1 MKMNSI
7 IRKWSGIAALALLS
21 AGCVDSDDPSFEASA
36 MGYILQR
43 GSSYAPYVAVTSNQV
58 ITSATVQTSA
68 MPVMVSRVLST
79 NVWEVPEMY
88 LNYTSS
94 VPNGNYQCTVKKE
107 KGEAAST
114 TLTLNVTATPMGAI
128 ELSKFEIKD
137 GVVSMAVSSKVENAT
152 TYYLMVAPG
161 LKANENATPVFYR
174 YNANFCLWNSSS
186 DRMPASGE
194 LNLKDLMLTNFR
206 YELKSDD
213 VIYINFVAAKQET
226 TGTVIREYLSTPV
239 PVELADGDRDF
250 LIRGPEAPGERQ

>member
-21 AGCVDSDDPSFEASA
+21 AGCVDSDDPSFEARA

-43 GSSYAPYVAVTSNQV
+43 GGSYAPYVAVTSNQV

-68 MPVMVSRVLST
+68 MLPVMVSRVLST
-79 NVWEVPEMY
+79 NFWEVPEMY
-88 LNYTSS
+88 LSYTSS
-94 VPNGNYQCTVKKE
+94 VPNGNYQCTVKNE
-107 KGEAAST
+107 KGEEAST

-174 YNANFCLWNSSS
+174 YNANFCLWDSSS

-194 LNLKDLMLTNFR
+194 LNLKDLMQT
-206 YELKSDD
+206 LKSDD

-239 PVELADGDRDF
+239 PVKLADGDRDF